1 MKWFKQL
8 TIAALIAVIGFSS
21 VPASTPTATA
31 ASKLSGKIV
40 INGSSALL
48 PLTLQAANEFKKL
61 NPKVK
66 ISASAAGS
74 ITGPQAVRKGI
85 ANIGAVDWDASKD
98 VPGFKKFD
106 GQVAHKVAVI
116 PFAAVVN
123 KNVTATKLTTKD
135 LQGIFSGKIKNWK
148 EVGGKDAQIIVVNRT
163 FGSGTRVN
171 FQDKAL
177 DGTDFMTKGDNYK
190 EVKTSGDMKSTI
202 ETTPNA
208 IGYMDLAYVT
218 DKMTAVTIN
227 DVEPTEA
234 NVINGKYKVWG
245 YGYYMTKGEPTGA
258 TKEFIKYVQSTKFQ
272 NGSLK
277 KLKFIPISA
286 IK

>member
-1 MKWFKQL
+1 MKWFKSL
-8 TIAALIAVIGFSS
+8 SVAALAIAMVATS
-21 VPASTPTATA
+21 VSAAGA
-31 ASKLSGKIV
+31 ASSLKGKIV

-61 NPKVK
+61 HPKVK

-74 ITGPQAVRKGI
+74 ITGPQSVRKGI
-85 ANIGAVDWDASKD
+85 ADIGAVDWDASQD

-106 GQVAHKVAVI
+106 GQVAHKVAII

-123 KNVTATKLTTKD
+123 KNVKVDDLSTKQ
-135 LQGIFSGKIKNWK
+135 LQDIFSGKVTNWK
-148 EVGGKDAQIIVVNRT
+148 DVGGDDADIIVVNRA

-171 FQDKAL
+171 FQMKAL
-177 DGTDFMTKGDNYK
+177 QGTDFISKGNNYK
-190 EVKTSGDMKSTI
+190 EVKSSGDMKTAV

-208 IGYMDLAYVT
+208 IGYIDLVYVT
-218 DKMTAVTIN
+218 SNMKAMKIN
-227 DVEPTEA
+227 KVAPTEA
-234 NVINGKYKVWG
+234 NVVNGTYKVWG
-245 YGYYMTKGEPTGA
+245 YGYYMTKGEPNEV
-258 TKEFIKYVQSTKFQ
+258 TKAFIEYIQSAKFQ

-286 IK
+286 VK

>member
-1 MKWFKQL
+1 MKLFKSL
-8 TIAALIAVIGFSS
+8 TVAAMAIALVTSS
-21 VPASTPTATA
+21 VSVAGAAST
-31 ASKLSGKIV
+31 LSGKIV

-74 ITGPQAVRKGI
+74 VTGPQSVRKGI
-85 ANIGAVDWDASKD
+85 ADIGAVDWDASTD

-106 GQVAHKVAVI
+106 GQVPNKVAVI
-116 PFAAVVN
+116 PFAAVAN
-123 KNVTATKLTTKD
+123 KNVGVSNLTTKQ
-135 LQGIFSGKIKNWK
+135 LQDIFSGKVTNWK
-148 EVGGKDAQIIVVNRT
+148 DVGGSDADIIVVNRA

-171 FQDKAL
+171 FQMKAL
-177 DGTDFMTKGDNYK
+177 QGTDFITKGSNYK
-190 EVKTSGDMKSTI
+190 EVKSSGDMKTAI

-208 IGYMDLAYVT
+208 IGYIDLVYVT
-218 DKMTAVTIN
+218 SNMKAMQIN
-227 DVEPTEA
+227 GVSPTEA
-234 NVINGKYKVWG
+234 NVINGTYKVWG
-245 YGYYMTKGEPTGA
+245 YGYYMTKGKPTGA
-258 TKEFIKYVQSTKFQ
+258 TKAFIEYVQSAKFQ

-286 IK
+286 MKK

>member
-1 MKWFKQL
+1 MKWFKHL
-8 TIAALIAVIGFSS
+8 AVTALVAVIGFTSISASAPS
-21 VPASTPTATA
+21 VEA

-48 PLTLQAANEFKKL
+48 PLTLQAASEFKKL
-61 NPKVK
+61 HPKVK

-85 ANIGAVDWDASKD
+85 AQIGAVDWDASKD

-123 KNVTATKLTTKD
+123 KNVSVAGLTTKQ
-135 LQGIFSGKIKNWK
+135 LQDIFSGKVTNWK
-148 EVGGKDAQIIVVNRT
+148 DVGGKDADIIVVNRT

-177 DGTDFMTKGDNYK
+177 NGTDFMSKGSNYK
-190 EVKTSGDMKSTI
+190 EVKTSGDMKTTI

-218 DKMTAVTIN
+218 DKMTALKIN
-227 DVEPTEA
+227 DVSPTEA

-245 YGYYMTKGEPTGA
+245 YGYYMTKGDPTGA
-258 TKEFIKYVQSTKFQ
+258 TKEFIKYVQSDKFQ

-277 KLKFIPISA
+277 KLKFIPIS
-286 IK
+286 KMK

>member
-1 MKWFKQL
+1 MKLFKSL
-8 TIAALIAVIGFSS
+8 SVAAMAIALVTGS
-21 VPASTPTATA
+21 VSVVGA
-31 ASKLSGKIV
+31 ASSLSGKIV

-48 PLTLQAANEFKKL
+48 PLTLQASNEFKKL

-74 ITGPQAVRKGI
+74 ITGPQSVRKGI
-85 ANIGAVDWDASKD
+85 ASIGAVDWDATQD
-98 VPGFKKFD
+98 VPGFKKFE

-123 KNVTATKLTTKD
+123 KNVGVDNLTTKQ
-135 LQGIFSGKIKNWK
+135 LQDIFSGKVTNWK
-148 EVGGKDAQIIVVNRT
+148 DVGGSNADIIVVNRA

-171 FQDKAL
+171 FQMKAL
-177 DGTDFMTKGDNYK
+177 AGSEFLSKGSNYK
-190 EVKTSGDMKSTI
+190 EVKSSGDMKTAV

-208 IGYMDLAYVT
+208 IGYIDLVYVT
-218 DKMTAVTIN
+218 SNMKAVKIN
-227 DVEPTEA
+227 NVAPTEA
-234 NVINGKYKVWG
+234 NVINGTYKVWG

-258 TKEFIKYVQSTKFQ
+258 VKAFIQYVQSSKFQ

-277 KLKFIPISA
+277 KLKFIPVSA

>member
-1 MKWFKQL
+1 MKWFKSL
-8 TIAALIAVIGFSS
+8 SVAALAIALVATSVSAAGATSS
-21 VPASTPTATA
+21 L
-31 ASKLSGKIV
+31 KGKIV

-48 PLTLQAANEFKKL
+48 PLTLQAKNEFQKL
-61 NPKVK
+61 NPRVK

-74 ITGPQAVRKGI
+74 ITGPQSVRKGI
-85 ANIGAVDWDASKD
+85 ADIGAVDWDASTD

-106 GQVAHKVAVI
+106 GQVASKVAVI

-123 KNVTATKLTTKD
+123 PNVTVSSLTTKQ
-135 LQGIFSGKIKNWK
+135 LQDIFSGTVTNWK
-148 EVGGKDAQIIVVNRT
+148 DVGGSDASIIVVNRA

-171 FQDKAL
+171 FQMKAL
-177 DGTDFMTKGDNYK
+177 ASSEFMSKGSNYK
-190 EVKTSGDMKSTI
+190 EVKSSGDMKTAV

-208 IGYMDLAYVT
+208 IGYIDLVYVT
-218 DKMTAVTIN
+218 SKMKALQIN
-227 DVEPTEA
+227 GVAPTEA
-234 NVINGKYKVWG
+234 NVINGTYKVWG
-245 YGYYMTKGEPTGA
+245 FGYYMTKGQPTGA
-258 TKEFIKYVQSTKFQ
+258 VKAFIQYIQSAKFQ

>member
-1 MKWFKQL
+1 MKWFKSL
-8 TIAALIAVIGFSS
+8 SVATLAIALVATSVSVAGASS
-21 VPASTPTATA
+21 SL
-31 ASKLSGKIV
+31 KGKIV

-48 PLTLQAANEFKKL
+48 PLTLQAKNEFQKL
-61 NPKVK
+61 NPRVK

-74 ITGPQAVRKGI
+74 ITGPQSVRKGI
-85 ANIGAVDWDASKD
+85 ADIGAVDWDASTD

-106 GQVAHKVAVI
+106 GQVASKVAVI

-123 KNVTATKLTTKD
+123 QNVSVSSLTTKQ
-135 LQGIFSGKIKNWK
+135 LQDIFSGTVTNWK
-148 EVGGKDAQIIVVNRT
+148 DVGGADADIIVVNRA

-171 FQDKAL
+171 FQMKAL
-177 DGTDFMTKGDNYK
+177 ASSEFMSKGSNYK
-190 EVKTSGDMKSTI
+190 EVKSSGDMKTAI

-208 IGYMDLAYVT
+208 IGYIDLVYVT
-218 DKMTAVTIN
+218 SKMKALQIN
-227 DVEPTEA
+227 GVAPSEE
-234 NVINGKYKVWG
+234 NVINGTYKVWG
-245 YGYYMTKGEPTGA
+245 FGYYMTKGQPTGA
-258 TKEFIKYVQSTKFQ
+258 VLAFIQYIQSAKFQ

>member
-1 MKWFKQL
+1 MKMKWFKTL
-8 TIAALIAVIGFSS
+8 AFTTLALAVMATAIP
-21 VPASTPTATA
+21 VASA

-48 PLTLQAANEFKKL
+48 PLTLQAAKEFKKA

-74 ITGPQAVRKGI
+74 ITGPQSVRKGI
-85 ANIGAVDWDASKD
+85 ADIGAVDWDASTD
-98 VPGFKKFD
+98 VPGFKKFE

-123 KNVTATKLTTKD
+123 KNVGVDNLTTKQ
-135 LQGIFSGKIKNWK
+135 LQDIFSGKVKNWK
-148 EVGGKDAQIIVVNRT
+148 DVGGSDAAIVVVNRA

-171 FQDKAL
+171 FQIKAL
-177 DGTDFMTKGDNYK
+177 NGTDFMSKGDNYK
-190 EVKTSGDMKSTI
+190 EVKSSGDMKTAV

-208 IGYMDLAYVT
+208 IGYIDLVYVT
-218 DKMTAVTIN
+218 SKMKALKIN
-227 DVEPTEA
+227 DVAPTEA

-245 YGYYMTKGEPTGA
+245 YGYYMTKGQPTGA
-258 TKEFIKYVQSTKFQ
+258 VKAFIQYVQSKEFQ

-286 IK
+286 MK

>member
-8 TIAALIAVIGFSS
+8 TIAALITVIGFSS

-40 INGSSALL
+40 INGSSALM

-74 ITGPQAVRKGI
+74 VTGPQAVRKGI
-85 ANIGAVDWDASKD
+85 ASIGAVDWDASKD
-98 VPGFKKFD
+98 VPGFKKFE
-106 GQVAHKVAVI
+106 GQVAHKVAII

-123 KNVTATKLTTKD
+123 KNITVTNLTTSD

-148 EVGGKDAQIIVVNRT
+148 EVGGKDADIIVVNRT

-177 DGTDFMTKGDNYK
+177 DGTSFMTKGDNYK

-218 DKMTAVTIN
+218 DKMTAVKIN
-227 DVEPTEA
+227 DVAPTEA

-258 TKEFIKYVQSTKFQ
+258 TKEFIKYVQSAKFQ

>member
-1 MKWFKQL
+1 MKWFKSL
-8 TIAALIAVIGFSS
+8 SVAALAIAMVATS
-21 VPASTPTATA
+21 VSAAGA
-31 ASKLSGKIV
+31 ASSLKGKIV

-74 ITGPQAVRKGI
+74 ITGPQSVRKGI
-85 ANIGAVDWDASKD
+85 ADIGAVDWDASQD

-106 GQVAHKVAVI
+106 GQVAHKVAII

-123 KNVTATKLTTKD
+123 KNVKVDDLSTKQ
-135 LQGIFSGKIKNWK
+135 LQDIFSGKVTNWK
-148 EVGGKDAQIIVVNRT
+148 DVGGDDADIIVVNRA

-171 FQDKAL
+171 FQMKAL
-177 DGTDFMTKGDNYK
+177 QGTDFISKGNNYK
-190 EVKTSGDMKSTI
+190 EVKSSGDMKTAV

-208 IGYMDLAYVT
+208 IGYIDLVYVT
-218 DKMTAVTIN
+218 SNMKAMKIN
-227 DVEPTEA
+227 KVAPTEA
-234 NVINGKYKVWG
+234 NVVNGTYKVWG
-245 YGYYMTKGEPTGA
+245 YGYYMTKGEPNEV
-258 TKEFIKYVQSTKFQ
+258 TKAFIEYIQSAKFQ

-286 IK
+286 VK